1 MSLPFCRHSGLARVL
16 RAALAGLLALCMLC
30 AAQPAAAA
38 GAAQEHS
45 VKAAFL
51 LKFVG
56 YVDFPAPVAP
66 GGPLVIGVIGA
77 PDIAADLAR
86 RAPRG
91 TGGRPVAVRELRP
104 GDALSGVDV
113 LFIGGAESER
123 AGRLLRTAARE
134 GILAVTE
141 FDGGLR
147 EGSVI
152 NFRLVDER
160 VRFEVSLAAADKA
173 GLKLSSRLLSVA
185 YLVEKPDD

>member
-1 MSLPFCRHSGLARVL
+1 MSLPFRRHPGPARVL

-30 AAQPAAAA
+30 PAQPAAA
-38 GAAQEHS
+38 GAAQERS

-56 YVDFPAPVAP
+56 YVDFPAPAAS
-66 GGPLVIGVIGA
+66 GAPLVIGVIGA

-86 RAPRG
+86 LAPRG
-91 TGGRPVAVRELRP
+91 AGSRPVAVRELRP
-104 GDALSGVDV
+104 GDALAGVDV

-123 AGRLLRTAARE
+123 AGRLLRAAAHE

-173 GLKLSSRLLSVA
+173 RLKLSSRLLSVA

>member
-1 MSLPFCRHSGLARVL
+1 MRLSFRFQRAPARAL

-38 GAAQEHS
+38 AAQERS

-56 YVDFPAPVAP
+56 YVEFPAPAAP
-66 GGPLVIGVIGA
+66 GAALVIGVVGA
-77 PDIAADLAR
+77 PDIAAELAR
-86 RAPRG
+86 LGAHGAGNRA
-91 TGGRPVAVRELRP
+91 VVVKELRAS
-104 GDALSGVDV
+104 DALAGVDV
-113 LFIGGAESER
+113 LFIGGAEAEG
-123 AGRLLRTAARE
+123 AARLLHAAARQ

-160 VRFEVSLAAADKA
+160 VRFEVSLPAADKA
-173 GLKLSSRLLSVA
+173 NLKLSSRLLSVA
-185 YLVEKPDD
+185 YLVEKPRD